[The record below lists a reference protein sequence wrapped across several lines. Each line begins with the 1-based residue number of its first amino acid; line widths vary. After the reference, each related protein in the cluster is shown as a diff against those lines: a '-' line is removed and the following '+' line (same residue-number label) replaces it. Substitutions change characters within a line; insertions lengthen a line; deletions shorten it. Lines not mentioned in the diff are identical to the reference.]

1 MRFAEAKYI
10 QLSTQIFSARID
22 GILHQDYSYFPH
34 STDNCSNELIEP
46 KIVPIIK
53 CSAETV
59 QILATS
65 EIMSRKEG
73 KELVYK

>member
-1 MRFAEAKYI
+1 MRFAEGKYI

-22 GILHQDYSYFPH
+22 GILYQDYSYFPH
-34 STDNCSNELIEP
+34 SRDNCSNEP